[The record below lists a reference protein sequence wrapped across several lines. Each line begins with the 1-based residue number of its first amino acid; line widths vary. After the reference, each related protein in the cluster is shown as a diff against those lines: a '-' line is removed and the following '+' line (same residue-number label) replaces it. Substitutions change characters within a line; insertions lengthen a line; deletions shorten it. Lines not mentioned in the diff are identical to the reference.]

1 MPKNAEELLVS
12 KMDQVL
18 RLLAVMATKD
28 MKQREQIALLDRA
41 GFPPKDIAMFLGT
54 TGNNVR
60 VALTG
65 LRKARKSTRVPKNK
79 ED

>member
-1 MPKNAEELLVS
+1 MPTNTEEILVS
-12 KMDQVL
+12 KINQVL

-41 GFPPKDIAMFLGT
+41 GFPPKDIATFLGT

-60 VALTG
+60 VTLTG
-65 LRKARKSTRVPKNK
+65 LRKSAKSKRSAGSR
-79 ED
+79 ER